1 MYRYCSPTRSSL
13 NTGRLPIHVN
23 EMNYNNDN
31 PGGADPPLCPSAAP
45 LPLPSALLPRAKVSR
60 VPAGGV
66 DPRMTTLAQRLQRAS
81 YYTAALGKWY
91 ARRHPKARAARG

>member
-31 PGGADPPLCPSAAP
+31 PGGADHPLCPSVLP
-45 LPLPSALLPRAKVSR
+45 LRPLPSPGPRVSR

-91 ARRHPKARAARG
+91 ARRHRKARAARG

>member
-31 PGGADPPLCPSAAP
+31 PGGADPLSALCFSPCPSAAP
-45 LPLPSALLPRAKVSR
+45 AEASR

-91 ARRHPKARAARG
+91 ARRHRKARAARR